1 VALERKDFDDFNVQ
15 EGLHI
20 GIVVKDFRA
29 IISHAETMRTQIT
42 AKYSRGNRPMQISYE
57 SNGILAE
64 YTLMTRGYSS
74 SVPNESTA
82 STPAKDLPVRPVLRP
97 SNNDRAPS
105 IPATTQSVP
114 AMPPPNAITSIRD
127 AAPEPSVTRPTL
139 RNTPPAP
146 SASINPDSLFIPA
159 DDDQQWDEPNYE
171 EEPDIVTWNAPDPS
185 FTDSG
190 RRIRDSEPTSFRSVG
205 GQQSEFRE
213 FPPTQRLSQVK
224 GLFD

>member
-1 VALERKDFDDFNVQ
+1 MALERKDFDDFNVQ

-205 GQQSEFRE
+205 GQQPEFRE

>member
-1 VALERKDFDDFNVQ
+1 MALERKDFDDFNVQ

-64 YTLMTRGYSS
+64 YTLMTRGHSS
-74 SVPNESTA
+74 SVPNESTT
-82 STPAKDLPVRPVLRP
+82 STPARDLSVRPVSRP
-97 SNNDRAPS
+97 NSNDRAPS
-105 IPATTQSVP
+105 ILPTTQSVP
-114 AMPPPNAITSIRD
+114 AMPPPNATTSIRD

-205 GQQSEFRE
+205 GQQPEFRE

>member
-1 VALERKDFDDFNVQ
+1 
-15 EGLHI
+15 
-20 GIVVKDFRA
+20 
-29 IISHAETMRTQIT
+29 
-42 AKYSRGNRPMQISYE
+42 MQISYE
-57 SNGILAE
+57 NDGVLAE
-64 YTLMTRGYSS
+64 YTLMTRGHSGN
-74 SVPNESTA
+74 VANGSTA
-82 STPAKDLPVRPVLRP
+82 STPARDLSVRPVSRP

-114 AMPPPNAITSIRD
+114 TMPPPKVTTSMRE
-127 AAPEPSVTRPTL
+127 ASAEQRVTRPAL
-139 RNTPPAP
+139 GNSPPAP

-190 RRIRDSEPTSFRSVG
+190 QRIRDSEPTSFRSFG
-205 GQQSEFRE
+205 GQQQDFRE
-213 FPPTQRLSQVK
+213 FAPTQRLSQVK

>member
-1 VALERKDFDDFNVQ
+1 
-15 EGLHI
+15 
-20 GIVVKDFRA
+20 
-29 IISHAETMRTQIT
+29 MRTHVT

-57 SNGILAE
+57 GDGIQAK
-64 YTLMTRGYSS
+64 YTLTTRGHSGN
-74 SVPNESTA
+74 VPNGSTA
-82 STPAKDLPVRPVLRP
+82 STPARDLSVRPVSRP
-97 SNNDRAPS
+97 GDDDRATP

-114 AMPPPNAITSIRD
+114 AMPPPGVTTSMRE
-127 AAPEPSVTRPTL
+127 AALEASVTQPPL
-139 RNTPPAP
+139 RNSPPAP

-171 EEPDIVTWNAPDPS
+171 EEPDIVTWNAPEPS

-205 GQQSEFRE
+205 GEEPGVRQFA
-213 FPPTQRLSQVK
+213 PTQRLSQVK